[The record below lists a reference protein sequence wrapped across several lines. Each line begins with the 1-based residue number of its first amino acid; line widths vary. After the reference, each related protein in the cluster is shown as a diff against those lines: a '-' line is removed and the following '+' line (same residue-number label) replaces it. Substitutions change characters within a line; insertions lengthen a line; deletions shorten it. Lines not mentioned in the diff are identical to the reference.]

1 MASSLSV
8 HELEGLGWGDASLVL
23 SRWHGYFKSVALISS
38 PP

>member
-23 SRWHGYFKSVALISS
+23 RRGAGILKASL
-38 PP
+38 